1 MEYPKIVT
9 IGGGTGLST
18 VLSGLKH
25 FPVDITAIVTVA
37 DDGGSSGIL
46 RSDLQV
52 PPPGDIRNVL
62 VALSDVEPV
71 LEELMQFRFQNTD
84 SYLSGHPV
92 GNLLLA
98 ALYSISDGNF
108 VDAVE
113 KMARVLNVS
122 GQVYPSAAKAMV
134 LHAELEDGTIV
145 EGESQ
150 LAKHKSP
157 IKRVFFEDQQPAVPE
172 CMEAILE
179 ADVIVFGPGSL
190 FTSVIPNIL
199 FPEIQQAILDSSA
212 QKVYICNIMTEHG
225 ETDFY
230 TVSDHIQKL
239 NEHLGASFLDAVIAN
254 DEAIPKEYLKRYA
267 QESAQPVILDC
278 PTIEAMGI
286 EIIPSRIADWDI
298 TYGVRHDAIKVAAAV
313 YSRALEYL

>member
-1 MEYPKIVT
+1 MEYPKVVA

-18 VLSGLKH
+18 FLSGLKH

-71 LEELMQFRFQNTD
+71 LAELMQFRFQDTD
-84 SYLSGHPV
+84 SYLEGHPI

-98 ALYSISDGNF
+98 AMYAISDNNF

-113 KMARVLNVS
+113 QMAKVLNVR
-122 GQVYPSAAKAMV
+122 GQIYPSAATAMV
-134 LHAELEDGTIV
+134 LQAELEDGIIIQ
-145 EGESQ
+145 GESQ
-150 LAKHKSP
+150 LGNHKSP
-157 IKRVFFEDQQPAVPE
+157 IKRVFFEHSQPAVVE
-172 CMEAILE
+172 CLEAIAE
-179 ADVIVFGPGSL
+179 ADVIVLGPGSL

-199 FPEIQQAILDSSA
+199 FPEIQTAILESDA
-212 QKVYICNIMTEHG
+212 QKLYICNIMTEHG

-239 NEHLGASFLDAVIAN
+239 NEHMGMNFLDAVIAN
-254 DEAIPKEYLKRYA
+254 DEEIPKDYLKRYA
-267 QESAQPVILDC
+267 QELAQPVILDRDA
-278 PTIEAMGI
+278 IEAMSI
-286 EIIPSRIADWDI
+286 EVIPSRIADWDLKN
-298 TYGVRHDAIKVAAAV
+298 GVRHDAIKVAAAV

>member
-1 MEYPKIVT
+1 MEYPKVVA

-18 VLSGLKH
+18 LLSGLKH

-71 LEELMQFRFQNTD
+71 LAELMQFRFKQKD
-84 SYLSGHPV
+84 SYLEGHPV

-98 ALYSISDGNF
+98 AMYAISDNNF

-113 KMARVLNVS
+113 KMARVLNVR
-122 GQVYPSAAKAMV
+122 GQVYPSAAQAMV

-145 EGESQ
+145 CGESQ
-150 LAKHKSP
+150 LSQHKEP
-157 IKRVFFEDQQPAVPE
+157 IKRVFFENVAPAVPE
-172 CMEAILE
+172 CIASIYDADIL
-179 ADVIVFGPGSL
+179 VFGPGSL

-199 FPEIQQAILDSSA
+199 FPEIREAILASTA
-212 QKVYICNIMTEHG
+212 QKLYVCNIMTEHG

-239 NEHLGASFLDAVIAN
+239 NAHMGQTFLDAVIAN
-254 DEAIPKEYLKRYA
+254 DEEIPAQYLKRYA
-267 QESAQPVILDC
+267 QESAQPVILDRDA
-278 PTIEAMGI
+278 IELMNI
-286 EIIPSRIADWDI
+286 EVIASRIADWDVKK
-298 TYGVRHDAIKVAAAV
+298 GVRHDAIKVAAAV
-313 YSRALEYL
+313 YSRVLEYI

>member
-18 VLSGLKH
+18 LLGGLKH

-62 VALSDVEPV
+62 IALSDVEPV
-71 LEELMQFRFQNTD
+71 LEELMQFRFQKND
-84 SYLSGHPV
+84 HYLSGHSV

-98 ALYSISDGNF
+98 AMYAISDENF

-113 KMARVLNVS
+113 KMARVLNVR
-122 GQVYPSAAKAMV
+122 GQIYPSAAKAMV
-134 LHAELEDGTIV
+134 LQAELEDGTIV
-145 EGESQ
+145 QGESQ
-150 LAKHKSP
+150 LAKYP
-157 IKRVFFEDQQPAVPE
+157 MQIKRVFFEHQEPAVPE
-172 CMEAILE
+172 CLEAIAD
-179 ADVIVFGPGSL
+179 ADVIVLGPGSL
-190 FTSVIPNIL
+190 FTSVIPNLL
-199 FPEIQQAILDSSA
+199 FPEIQAAILASSA

-239 NEHLGASFLDAVIAN
+239 NEHMGSDFLDAVIAN
-254 DEAIPKEYLKRYA
+254 DEEIPKEYLKRYA
-267 QESAQPVILDC
+267 QESAQPVILDK
-278 PTIEAMGI
+278 PAIEAMNV
-286 EIIPSRIADWDI
+286 EIIPSRIADWDVKR
-298 TYGVRHDAIKVAAAV
+298 GVRHDAIKVAAVV